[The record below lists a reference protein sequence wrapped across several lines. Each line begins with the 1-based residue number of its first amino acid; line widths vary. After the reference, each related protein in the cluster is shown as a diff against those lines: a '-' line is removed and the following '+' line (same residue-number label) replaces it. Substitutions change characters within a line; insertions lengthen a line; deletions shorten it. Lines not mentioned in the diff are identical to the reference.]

1 MDVGEAALWAIVVF
15 IIIAGLW
22 LSGLTYLMWRA
33 HQRRMK
39 ELEAG
44 KPAAEAPPPEKD
56 KPA

>member
-39 ELEAG
+39 ELEAA
-44 KPAAEAPPPEKD
+44 KPAG
-56 KPA
+56 